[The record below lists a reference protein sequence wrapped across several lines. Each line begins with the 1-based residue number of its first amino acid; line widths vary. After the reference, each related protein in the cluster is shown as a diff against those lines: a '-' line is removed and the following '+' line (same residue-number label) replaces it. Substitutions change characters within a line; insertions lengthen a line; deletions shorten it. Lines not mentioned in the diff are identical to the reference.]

1 MAVVQRQTVEVYLF
15 TGECLRDVS
24 NAVRQWNWRR
34 CNLEE
39 SSRRRQPLA
48 VAVEVLCV
56 SAVRALHDRTSAVTL
71 RFGVD
76 CDELTEKPGFS
87 KKPGFYLCLVC
98 RVVSGSCKGKDF
110 LTEV

>member
-15 TGECLRDVS
+15 TDECLRDLS

-48 VAVEVLCV
+48 VAAEVFAFLQSEHSVIGLGC
-56 SAVRALHDRTSAVTL
+56 HVTQW
-71 RFGVD
+71 G
-76 CDELTEKPGFS
+76 
-87 KKPGFYLCLVC
+87 
-98 RVVSGSCKGKDF
+98 
-110 LTEV
+110 

>member
-1 MAVVQRQTVEVYLF
+1 MAVVQRKTVEVCLF

-48 VAVEVLCV
+48 VAVEFFAFLQSEYSMIGTRLSSNALRL
-56 SAVRALHDRTSAVTL
+56 SAMN
-71 RFGVD
+71 
-76 CDELTEKPGFS
+76 
-87 KKPGFYLCLVC
+87 
-98 RVVSGSCKGKDF
+98 
-110 LTEV
+110 